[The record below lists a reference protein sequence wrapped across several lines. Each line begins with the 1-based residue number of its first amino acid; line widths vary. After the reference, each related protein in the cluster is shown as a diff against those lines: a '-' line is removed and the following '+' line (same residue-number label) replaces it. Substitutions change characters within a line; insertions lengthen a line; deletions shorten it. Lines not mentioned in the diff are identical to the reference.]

1 MKPFFEDPALTLYQG
16 DALAVLQSFPPLC
29 VDAVITDPPYG
40 VYLNQKALAL
50 NGLTGFPIA
59 GSVASRFR
67 NAALMPYLGLE
78 YVLIVPEK
86 WNEPQMCR
94 ICGFFFDKTASPNN
108 DGNKIFNLMRSNY
121 ASCNKTSQATVR
133 QTHGIRSQADSQEI
147 RKMGPEGSLYRLNK
161 QAKTRKRNAS

>member
-1 MKPFFEDPALTLYQG
+1 MVWYKRTGRPMRGKFRREAEFVIRPQNKRLLYSLALSTKLYG
-16 DALAVLQSFPPLC
+16 A
-29 VDAVITDPPYG
+29 
-40 VYLNQKALAL
+40 YLNPKALAL

-121 ASCNKTSQATVR
+121 ASCNS
-133 QTHGIRSQADSQEI
+133 
-147 RKMGPEGSLYRLNK
+147 
-161 QAKTRKRNAS
+161 RNPVSRR

>member
-16 DALAVLQSFPPLC
+16 DALAVLQSFPPHC

-78 YVLIVPEK
+78 YVFCAREM
-86 WNEPQMCR
+86 E
-94 ICGFFFDKTASPNN
+94 
-108 DGNKIFNLMRSNY
+108 
-121 ASCNKTSQATVR
+121 
-133 QTHGIRSQADSQEI
+133 
-147 RKMGPEGSLYRLNK
+147 
-161 QAKTRKRNAS
+161 

>member
-1 MKPFFEDPALTLYQG
+1 MGAQAESPWKRDHPSTGVCRSRLHHAGGGASGSGTSGQIKLLERPGRQTRGPRA
-16 DALAVLQSFPPLC
+16 PHC

-40 VYLNQKALAL
+40 VYLNPKALAL

-67 NAALMPYLGLE
+67 NVALMPYLGLE

-94 ICGFFFDKTASPNN
+94 ICGFFLTKPQVPTTMVT
-108 DGNKIFNLMRSNY
+108 K
-121 ASCNKTSQATVR
+121 
-133 QTHGIRSQADSQEI
+133 
-147 RKMGPEGSLYRLNK
+147 SLI
-161 QAKTRKRNAS
+161 